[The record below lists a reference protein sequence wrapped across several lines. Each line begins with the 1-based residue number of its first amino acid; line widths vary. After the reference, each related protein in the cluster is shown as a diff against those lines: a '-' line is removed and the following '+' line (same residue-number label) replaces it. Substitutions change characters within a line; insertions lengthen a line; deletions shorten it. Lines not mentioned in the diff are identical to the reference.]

1 MPDCRTD
8 EGTLEYLLKTLV
20 ARGDPLWPHAEAYT
34 DEATAR
40 AAERLL
46 MMSEQLRFL
55 QFDVQRE
62 KFNPNTVFQPTPAA
76 PAITPA
82 LVGESTEV
90 GYNIHWIQLDDF
102 WRDERNKYRANT
114 VNRCDSL

>member
-40 AAERLL
+40 GARF
-46 MMSEQLRFL
+46 SETDR
-55 QFDVQRE
+55 R
-62 KFNPNTVFQPTPAA
+62 K
-76 PAITPA
+76 AITHCWLAWQEKPGLPFGTAITARYLNHDSPEALAFLAWLGRLYSIPA
-82 LVGESTEV
+82 LAALHSP
-90 GYNIHWIQLDDF
+90 
-102 WRDERNKYRANT
+102 RP
-114 VNRCDSL
+114 